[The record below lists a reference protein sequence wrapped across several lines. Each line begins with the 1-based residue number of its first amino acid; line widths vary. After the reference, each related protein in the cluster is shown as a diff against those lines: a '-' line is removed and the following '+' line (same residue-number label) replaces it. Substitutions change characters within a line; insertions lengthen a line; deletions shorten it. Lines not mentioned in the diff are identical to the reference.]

1 MLFVAE
7 GPMQFF
13 CRGRGK
19 FLPSL
24 RDSFFSFAADPGL
37 TPWANICR
45 PFGAAVV
52 SPRPHRFAAAGS
64 AHDSGLTTLDC
75 LTGFAHDSQL
85 TTALLNNLRDGAG
98 AYRVA
103 AFADREAQ
111 ALLHRHRRD
120 QLDHQAHVV

>member
-7 GPMQFF
+7 GPMQF
-13 CRGRGK
+13 RRPPL
-19 FLPSL
+19 LPSPSTAL
-24 RDSFFSFAADPGL
+24 RAGSTGLVLRSIAHPGL

-52 SPRPHRFAAAGS
+52 SPRPHRFTAAGS
-64 AHDSGLTTLDC
+64 AHDSQLTTALLVL
-75 LTGFAHDSQL
+75 LTTQDSQL

-111 ALLHRHRRD
+111 AFLHRHRRD
-120 QLDHQAHVV
+120 QLDH